1 MVTIITII
9 VSANVMMEVIVT
21 TRLLILLSSVVK
33 LYHMKWNDL
42 GRGHHHYHYHNHMKR
57 IDLDPGQ
64 GSGEECTIRTNSPKF
79 GADATDTCGQCVS
92 RW

>member
-1 MVTIITII
+1 M
-9 VSANVMMEVIVT
+9 
-21 TRLLILLSSVVK
+21 K
-33 LYHMKWNDL
+33 LNDL
-42 GRGHHHYHYHNHMKR
+42 GLGHYRYHMTWDN
-57 IDLDPGQ
+57 LDPGQ

>member
-1 MVTIITII
+1 
-9 VSANVMMEVIVT
+9 MMKVIVT

-33 LYHMKWNDL
+33 HYHYHMKRVDL
-42 GRGHHHYHYHNHMKR
+42 DRGHFHYHYHNHMKR